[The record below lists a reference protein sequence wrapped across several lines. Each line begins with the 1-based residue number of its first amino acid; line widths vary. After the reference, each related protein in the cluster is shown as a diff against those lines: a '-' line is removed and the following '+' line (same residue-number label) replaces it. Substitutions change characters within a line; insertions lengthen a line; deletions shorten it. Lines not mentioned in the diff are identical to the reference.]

1 MLINNKIIFFNPFLF
16 VVEGHIYNAPTTTGE
31 IFMKNINLH
40 KNINLITIK
49 IHKNEC
55 NYFFPILFVVVGHI
69 YNGLTTTGETIIKYN
84 FIWK

>member
-49 IHKNEC
+49 IDKNEC
-55 NYFFPILFVVVGHI
+55 NYFFSHSVWEKQNEISSEI
-69 YNGLTTTGETIIKYN
+69 NCI
-84 FIWK
+84 